1 MATNAENLFSIAKVL
16 SLDHQNIKN
25 VFLIKELKI
34 MVSFKPKNYFLRLY
48 SWLPIIVLFISV
60 LNEFDINYLN
70 FNYFSFNFPF
80 ILIFY
85 FTLKDLKHFDYF
97 FVFIAG
103 LINDTV
109 VGLPLGISSLSY
121 TLICIAT
128 SYLRNIT
135 IRPNP
140 IKDWFYFLF
149 VISFLNSINYSILT
163 LFFSHNLVLWNY
175 IINTFFT
182 FLFYLVFVSI
192 FKIYLKGLN
201 D

>member
-1 MATNAENLFSIAKVL
+1 MVTFKAKG
-16 SLDHQNIKN
+16 
-25 VFLIKELKI
+25 FL
-34 MVSFKPKNYFLRLY
+34 PKLY
-48 SWLPIIVLFISV
+48 YWLPVLVLFISV

-70 FNYFSFNFPF
+70 LNYFSFNFPF
-80 ILIFY
+80 ILIFF
-85 FTLKDLKHFDYF
+85 FTLKEFKHFDYL

-121 TLICIAT
+121 MLICIAT
-128 SYLRNIT
+128 SYFRNIT

-140 IKDWFYFLF
+140 VKDWFYFLF
-149 VISFLNSINYSILT
+149 IISLVNSINYTILT
-163 LFFSHNLVLWNY
+163 LFFTYDLILWSY

-182 FLFYLVFVSI
+182 FLFYLVFISM
-192 FKIYLKGLN
+192 FKIYLKGIN